1 MNLTGSKKTLAL
13 AGVICGL
20 VAACLAYFGNPAN
33 MAFCIACF
41 IRDTAG
47 AMGMHQAEAVMYAR
61 PEIIGLVLGAFIISI
76 ATKEYR
82 ATAGSSTIVR
92 FVLGMILVIGALV
105 FLGCPLRMVIRM
117 SAGDLNAWVAL
128 IGFVLGVGTGA
139 FALKNGFSLG
149 RAHETN
155 KESGAVLPVLML
167 GILILATC
175 STLLKASEAGP
186 GSFHAPIIMSLIGG
200 LIFGALA
207 QKSRMCFAGSIRDI
221 ILMKNFD
228 LITIV
233 VGFFAVMLVYNVA
246 TGHFVLAFNTPGV
259 IAHSQH
265 LWSILG
271 MYAVG
276 FAAVLAGGCPL
287 RQLILAG
294 QGSSDSGVTVIGM
307 FVGAAICHNFGL
319 AASGTALN
327 PETKAV
333 VAGAVPTN
341 GKVACILCIV
351 VLFIIAF
358 TCKRETAKK

>member
-76 ATKEYR
+76 ATKEFR
-82 ATAGSSTIVR
+82 STGGSSPMIR
-92 FVLGMILVIGALV
+92 FVLGVIIMIGALV
-105 FLGCPLRMVIRM
+105 FLGCPLRMVLRM

-128 IGFVLGVGTGA
+128 IGFILGVATGV
-139 FALKNGFSLG
+139 FALKQGFSLG
-149 RAHETN
+149 RAQATT
-155 KESGAVLPVLML
+155 KASGAVLPVIVV

-175 STLLKASEAGP
+175 TSLLKVSAAGP
-186 GSFHAPIIMSLIGG
+186 GSLHAPIIMSLVGG
-200 LIFGALA
+200 LIFGAMA
-207 QKSRMCFAGSIRDI
+207 QKSRMCFAGGIRDVI
-221 ILMKNFD
+221 IMKNFD
-228 LITIV
+228 LLSVI
-233 VGFFAVMLVYNVA
+233 GGL
-246 TGHFVLAFNTPGV
+246 NTPGV
-259 IAHSQH
+259 IAHSEH
-265 LWSILG
+265 LWNILG
-271 MYAVG
+271 MYTVG

-307 FVGAAICHNFGL
+307 FVGAALCHNFGL
-319 AASGTALN
+319 TASGTALN